1 MSKHISNPLRKGP
14 QGFFAT
20 VDREG
25 AIPENIR
32 AILFTEPGERFM
44 RNDIGTPVR
53 SSLWD
58 PADDITVSALRTF
71 IKSQLARWEPRIR
84 VGTVN
89 AEIIESAD
97 SSVKIII
104 FIEYEI
110 LSERR
115 FSSVNL
121 SAILSRKVAS

>member
-1 MSKHISNPLRKGP
+1 MSRHISNPLRKGP

-25 AIPENIR
+25 SIPENIR
-32 AILFTEPGERFM
+32 AVLFTEPGERFM

-53 SSLWD
+53 STLWD
-58 PADDITVSALRTF
+58 PADEITVSALRTF

-84 VGTVN
+84 VGSVT
-89 AEIIESAD
+89 AEIRESVD
-97 SSVKIII
+97 TSVKIFI

-115 FSSVNL
+115 FSSVSL
-121 SAILSRKVAS
+121 SAILSRKES